1 MPSCDISSGRKERCK
16 NNVGGIKNIFFINFD
31 ENLFPEATLTD
42 EVITA
47 LDGAVNAHK
56 YEVKGANGFDEENN
70 NSRENGSSFW
80 AGTGTVVLKKQD
92 SATQKELKL
101 LSYGRPHVIVEDY
114 NGNFRLF
121 GQEHGCEVQVNSTT
135 GQAMGDL
142 NGYNLTITSQE
153 REMASFIDASLI
165 GDAGG
170 FVIIEES

>member
-1 MPSCDISSGRKERCK
+1 MPSCDITAGRKERCK
-16 NNVGGIKNIFFINFD
+16 NNVGGIKNVFFINYD
-31 ENLFPEATLTD
+31 ATLFSGATITD

-47 LDGAVNAHK
+47 LAGAADSYK
-56 YEVKGANGFDEENN
+56 YEVRGANGFDEENN

-80 AGTGTVVLKKQD
+80 AGTGTIVLKKQD

-101 LSYGRPHVIVEDY
+101 LSYGRPHVLVEDY

-142 NGYNLTITSQE
+142 NGYNLTVSSQE
-153 REMASFIDASLI
+153 REMAYYVDASLV
-165 GDAGG
+165 GDVAG
-170 FVIIEES
+170 FNVIEEA